1 MRLLLVGHDRKS
13 AVEQIM
19 LTLFPNEHPQYI
31 EDISELGDYGAR
43 VSLNE
48 GKKYIT
54 AVTIFIEESK
64 RFMGVARVL
73 ISSFGSGELE
83 RKRAQNNIIKRS
95 FYKAVMETGKF
106 NPSWGML
113 TGIRPSKITCPIGQ
127 FIFRDIHTN
136 RLY

>member
-1 MRLLLVGHDRKS
+1 MRLPLVGHDRKS

-73 ISSFGSGELE
+73 IRSFGSGELE
-83 RKRAQNNIIKRS
+83 RKRAQYNIIK
-95 FYKAVMETGKF
+95 
-106 NPSWGML
+106 
-113 TGIRPSKITCPIGQ
+113 
-127 FIFRDIHTN
+127 H
-136 RLY
+136 